1 MEPELIGRA
10 RQGDHDAFEQIAK
23 SAVGRLYGTASLIL
37 RDREAA
43 ADAVQDT
50 LIAAWQNLP
59 LLRDPE
65 AFDGWLNRILVRNC
79 YRAVRSRRRVLEV
92 QVKEIDAPVRSQE
105 DKVGTLDQIDRAFL
119 RLTPDHRAL
128 LVLHHRLGL
137 GLEEAADT
145 LGIPVGTAKSRL
157 HRATSAFRAAWE
169 AGNREVVSI
178 RGQTA

>member
-1 MEPELIGRA
+1 VEPELIGRA

-79 YRAVRSRRRVLEV
+79 YRAVRSRAPSARGAGEGDRR
-92 QVKEIDAPVRSQE
+92 A
-105 DKVGTLDQIDRAFL
+105 
-119 RLTPDHRAL
+119 RAL
-128 LVLHHRLGL
+128 ARRQGRHARP
-137 GLEEAADT
+137 D
-145 LGIPVGTAKSRL
+145 R
-157 HRATSAFRAAWE
+157 
-169 AGNREVVSI
+169 
-178 RGQTA
+178 